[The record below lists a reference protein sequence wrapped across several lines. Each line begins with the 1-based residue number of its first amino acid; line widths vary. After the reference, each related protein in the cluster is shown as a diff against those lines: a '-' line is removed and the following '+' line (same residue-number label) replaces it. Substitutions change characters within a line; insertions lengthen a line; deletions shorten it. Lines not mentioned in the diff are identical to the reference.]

1 MMEMLE
7 GLVYTMELH
16 YSVYIYI
23 CIYIYAYMKYMSL
36 ESLGIPMESL
46 EHRYVDIQG
55 SFADMYPSHEC
66 DIWIQRDNLQQHL
79 QQGSFVDIQGSFVD
93 IQGSFAGY
101 TGLFLRIVIHLMC
114 VIDGYRGNHLQQHL
128 QQTSNTPDSII
139 LVGTRRGKKK
149 KREKAAAF
157 KCLEAGFV
165 VIRYS

>member
-46 EHRYVDIQG
+46 EHHYVDIQG

-79 QQGSFVDIQGSFVD
+79 QQGSFVDIQGSF
-93 IQGSFAGY
+93 AGY
-101 TGLFLRIVIHLMC
+101 TGLFFEWSH
-114 VIDGYRGNHLQQHL
+114 
-128 QQTSNTPDSII
+128 SSII
-139 LVGTRRGKKK
+139 HITRYRVCA
-149 KREKAAAF
+149 E
-157 KCLEAGFV
+157 LH
-165 VIRYS
+165 YSV